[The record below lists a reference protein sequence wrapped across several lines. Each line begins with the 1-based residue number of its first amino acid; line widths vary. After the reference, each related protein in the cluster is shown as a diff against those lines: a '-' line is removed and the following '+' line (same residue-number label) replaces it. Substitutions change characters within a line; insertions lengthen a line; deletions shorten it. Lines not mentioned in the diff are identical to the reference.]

1 MRGAKRITAVALL
14 SLLAGSLHLAVAAS
28 TERKVRLAEGTKI
41 VFSLNDRLS
50 TKTSRAG
57 DEFSGVVSRSVRIG
71 EDIVIPEGSAVHGK
85 VTRVERPGRVKGRA
99 QLELRFEAIELPDG
113 TELPISASLTELDEK
128 EKEKVTEEGGVEGEG
143 SKKRDAATI
152 GAGAG
157 IGAAIGAITGGGK
170 GAATG
175 AAIGAGAGTGVVLA
189 TRGKDLELKRG
200 TELAI
205 QLDRALTVSVK

>member
-1 MRGAKRITAVALL
+1 MKARRLVGMAAAA
-14 SLLAGSLHLAVAAS
+14 LLAGVLSLPAATGS
-28 TERKVRLAEGTKI
+28 ETKVRLAEGTKI
-41 VFSLNDRLS
+41 VFTLNDALS
-50 TKTSRAG
+50 TKSSRAG
-57 DEFSGVVSRSVRIG
+57 DDFSGVVSRSVRVG
-71 EDIVIPEGSAVHGK
+71 NEIVIPEGSAVHGT
-85 VTRVERPGRVKGRA
+85 VTRVERPGRVKGKA
-99 QLELRFEAIELPDG
+99 QLNLRFDAIELPDG

-157 IGAAIGAITGGGK
+157 IGAAIGAIAGGGK

-175 AAIGAGAGTGVVLA
+175 AAIGAGAGTGAVLV
-189 TRGKDLELKRG
+189 TRGKDINLKRG

-205 QLDRALTVSVK
+205 QLDRPLTVTLK

>member
-1 MRGAKRITAVALL
+1 MKARRLVGMAAAA
-14 SLLAGSLHLAVAAS
+14 LLAGVLSLPAATGS
-28 TERKVRLAEGTKI
+28 ETKVRLAEGTKI
-41 VFSLNDRLS
+41 VFTLNDALS
-50 TKTSRAG
+50 TESSRAG
-57 DEFSGVVSRSVRIG
+57 DDFSGVVSRSVRVG
-71 EDIVIPEGSAVHGK
+71 NEIVIPEGSTVHGT

-99 QLELRFEAIELPDG
+99 ELNLRFEAIELPDG

-157 IGAAIGAITGGGK
+157 IGAAIGAIAGGGK

-175 AAIGAGAGTGVVLA
+175 AAIGAGAGTGAVLV
-189 TRGKDLELKRG
+189 TRGKDINLKRG

-205 QLDRALTVSVK
+205 QLDRPLTVTLK